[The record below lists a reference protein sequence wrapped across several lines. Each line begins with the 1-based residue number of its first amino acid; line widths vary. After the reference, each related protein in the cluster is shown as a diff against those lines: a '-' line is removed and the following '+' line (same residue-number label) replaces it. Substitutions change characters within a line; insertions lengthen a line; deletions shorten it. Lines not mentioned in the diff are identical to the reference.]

1 MESLVG
7 RVLNKKYQ
15 IVKLIGRGGMGAV
28 YEAVHCDLD
37 KKVAVKTLLPSLAEN
52 EEVYQRFLLEA
63 RAASRLRHPHIIEVT
78 DFDHTSD
85 GMPFMV
91 LEHLEG
97 EDLSQALA
105 RQGRLA
111 PEQVRTIFRDVLS
124 AMEAAHQA
132 GIVHRDLK
140 PNNIFLCR
148 YGDRH
153 DFPKV
158 LDFGISKVLDATGG
172 LTASTAYVGT
182 PNYMAPEQ
190 ADGRS
195 GEVDARSDVFALG
208 SILYR
213 TLSGRDAFPGD
224 RVATVL
230 YKIVNEDPPPLSERS
245 PGLPE
250 ATVEVVRRAMARN
263 PDDRF
268 PSVAALA
275 QALLPS
281 LGPGHGEPDAKD
293 TDRCAPPGGMGDT
306 AVATKIAQTDPG
318 PAREPVAAAED
329 ISLASTMGRSVGELM
344 PELRPEAPPQPQPA
358 SRKVVPLL
366 ATVAGL
372 LVCGGLIF
380 WFAMAPGPADP
391 VAGHT
396 DPGLDSALE
405 DTPMLD
411 PPSPPPDSWTPPPDQ
426 AIKRP
431 DAAMPRKPRP
441 TKKQGKRPPLP
452 RPDATMRRPPAFKDE
467 DPSDKEK
474 EVIF

>member
-1 MESLVG
+1 MEPLVG

-28 YEAVHCDLD
+28 YQAVHRDLD

-91 LEHLEG
+91 LEYLEG
-97 EDLSQALA
+97 EDLSRTLA
-105 RQGRLA
+105 RHGRLA
-111 PEQVRTIFRDVLS
+111 PERVAVIFRDVLS

-148 YGDRH
+148 YGDRD

-172 LTASTAYVGT
+172 LTASTAYMGT

-195 GEVDARSDVFALG
+195 GQVDARSDVFALG

-213 TLSGRDAFPGD
+213 ALGGADAFPGD

-230 YKIVNEDPPPLSERS
+230 YKIVNEDPIPLSKRNPS
-245 PGLPE
+245 LPA

-263 PDDRF
+263 PEHRF
-268 PSVAALA
+268 PTVAALA
-275 QALLPS
+275 EALLPT
-281 LGPGHGEPDAKD
+281 LGPGRGEPDARS
-293 TDRCAPPGGMGDT
+293 TDPSALPNGVSET
-306 AVATKIAQTDPG
+306 SVATKIAQTAPG
-318 PAREPVAAAED
+318 PAGEAAAEGED
-329 ISLASTMGRSVGELM
+329 LSLASTMGRSVGEIM
-344 PELRPEAPPQPQPA
+344 PELRPDAPPRPQPS

-366 ATVAGL
+366 ATMAGL
-372 LVCGGLIF
+372 LVCAGIIF
-380 WFAMAPGPADP
+380 WVASGPDQTAP
-391 VAGHT
+391 VAGQAAP
-396 DPGLDSALE
+396 DMPGAPDGTPALA
-405 DTPMLD
+405 
-411 PPSPPPDSWTPPPDQ
+411 PPPLAPDSWTPPPDQ
-426 AIKRP
+426 AITSP
-431 DAAMPRKPRP
+431 DSAVPRAPPP
-441 TKKQGKRPPLP
+441 TTIKGKRPSRP
-452 RPDATMRRPPAFKDE
+452 RPKTRIQRPPEIKDE
-467 DPSDKEK
+467 EPTDMEK
-474 EVIF
+474 EVTF